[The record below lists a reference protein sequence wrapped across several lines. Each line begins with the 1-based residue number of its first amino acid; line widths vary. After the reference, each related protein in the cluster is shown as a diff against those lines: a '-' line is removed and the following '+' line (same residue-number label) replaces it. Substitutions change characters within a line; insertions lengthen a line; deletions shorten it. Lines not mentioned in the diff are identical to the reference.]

1 MFHKARLI
9 SGLLVV
15 LSVSQPVSGNDSVLT
30 AAREG
35 DAARLKTLIDNGA
48 DVNEARA
55 DGFSPLAQAIFYGN
69 NPEAV
74 DILISSGANVNTT
87 DDYGVT
93 PLHLACMNQ
102 DLSSITKLLVAGAD
116 PNKARQTGETPLMS
130 CANLGVTEGVKALI
144 KHGADLEAKE
154 NREDQTALMW
164 AAAEGHAEVVK
175 VLVANSADVHAR
187 SRMVSAPKPHIV
199 AMPEALSVWKSNY
212 PATVRFPEISGD
224 FTALHFVAQQGNVD
238 SARILLEA
246 GADINAPH
254 QENGSPLLIAIASG
268 HEQLALFFLEKG
280 ADPNI
285 KDGWGISPLHYA
297 IHKGVLVLNGHKPV
311 KTDRFG
317 WDRQNMPELVEA
329 LLDRGADPNA
339 KIGFE
344 FPYLDDP
351 FLARGDSVP
360 AITTPV
366 GATPLLTAAAS
377 GDIEL
382 MQLLEEASDPSTT
395 TISGASLFMIAA
407 GVGSERG
414 VRKQE
419 EAIKA
424 ARLALAL
431 GGGNVND
438 RLTDRA
444 PGGPA
449 KGREDGRTAL
459 HFAAYFGWIDMIRF
473 LAANGANLNVEDRY
487 GMTPLMIALG
497 DPEGRYYRQ
506 VGDSNED
513 HRYRKTG
520 AFPGNG
526 ANMEVADLLLELGAK
541 PFTGKVRDTSG
552 L

>member
-15 LSVSQPVSGNDSVLT
+15 LSVSQTVSGNELVLT
-30 AAREG
+30 AASEG
-35 DAARLKTLIDNGA
+35 DAARLKILIENGA

-55 DGFSPLAQAIFYGN
+55 DGFSALAQAIFYGN

-74 DILISSGANVNTT
+74 DILISSGANVNTA

-102 DLSSITKLLVAGAD
+102 DLTSITKLLVAGAD

-187 SRMVSAPKPHIV
+187 SRMVPAPKPHIV
-199 AMPEALSVWKSNY
+199 AMPESLSVWKSNY
-212 PATVRFPEISGD
+212 PATVRFPEISGG

-238 SARILLEA
+238 SAKSLLDA
-246 GADINAPH
+246 GADINSPH

-268 HEQLALFFLEKG
+268 HEQLALFLLENG
-280 ADPNI
+280 ADPNM

-297 IHKGVLVLNGHKPV
+297 IHKGVLILNGHKSV

-366 GATPLLTAAAS
+366 GATPLLAAAAS

-382 MQLLEEASDPSTT
+382 MQLLEEASDPTIT
-395 TISGASLFMIAA
+395 TISGASLFMLAA

-424 ARLALAL
+424 ARLALSL
-431 GGGNVND
+431 RGGNVND
-438 RLTDRA
+438 RLIDRA

-449 KGREDGRTAL
+449 KGKEDGRTAL
-459 HFAAYFGWIDMIRF
+459 HFAAYFGWTDMIRF
-473 LAANGANLNVEDRY
+473 LAENGANLNVEDRY